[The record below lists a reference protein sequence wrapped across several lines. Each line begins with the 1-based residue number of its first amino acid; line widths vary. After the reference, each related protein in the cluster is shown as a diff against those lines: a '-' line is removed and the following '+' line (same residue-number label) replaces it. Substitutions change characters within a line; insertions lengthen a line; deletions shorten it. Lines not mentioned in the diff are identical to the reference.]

1 MIAAFVRKCDGRVVT
16 APHSALTIR
25 AAEDSESLPWDD
37 VRPGVARR
45 LLEQV
50 RQGAFRQTQIVRL
63 SAGAEPPLALH
74 AGGED
79 IYVLEGTLCLQ
90 GESYPAGTYIGL
102 PPGDRP
108 PVEARR
114 GCTLFWKSRPTAR
127 RERVVVGTRSGRW
140 DTTHTPGFWS
150 MSLDE
155 QIDGRTVLLRFDAGT
170 SLGLHQHRSGEEFF
184 VLRGAIAE
192 CYNSGLLGDDI
203 LGSGFNLQMHVHPS
217 GGRYICGEETALI
230 NALEG
235 KRANPRA
242 KPPFPQVSGLWG
254 RPTIVNNVET
264 LCNIPHIIDRG
275 ADWFKSLG
283 LGEDAGTKMFGASGR
298 VNNPGCWE
306 LPMGTPI
313 RDIVEIH
320 AGGMQ
325 PGLQLRGFLPGGGS
339 TDFLTADHLDLAMDY
354 DVIGKAGSRMGT
366 GLLVV
371 LDDHTCPVA
380 MVLNLIRFFAHES
393 CGFCTP
399 CREGLPWTRQ
409 VLEDI
414 EQGRGRA
421 EDLETLAY
429 QVSYIGA
436 MGNTHCAL
444 APGAMEPLQSALK
457 YFRED
462 FERHISDGCCPYGGA
477 NKMAAHAHLTS
488 PHLTSPNLTSP
499 SADAKGDQ

>member
-1 MIAAFVRKCDGRVVT
+1 MEKVLTRNIGEPPVPTDINAYQANGGYNGLRKALASFSPADCLQLISDSGLRGRGGAGFPTGMKWSFVPMGDRCSPGHKYLIANAD
-16 APHSALTIR
+16 
-25 AAEDSESLPWDD
+25 EME
-37 VRPGVARR
+37 PGTYKDR
-45 LLEQV
+45 LLMEYDPHQLIE
-50 RQGAFRQTQIVRL
+50 GMIL
-63 SAGAEPPLALH
+63 SAYTIGADVAYVFIR
-74 AGGED
+74 GE
-79 IYVLEGTLCLQ
+79 YHV
-90 GESYPAGTYIGL
+90 
-102 PPGDRP
+102 
-108 PVEARR
+108 
-114 GCTLFWKSRPTAR
+114 
-127 RERVVVGTRSGRW
+127 
-140 DTTHTPGFWS
+140 
-150 MSLDE
+150 
-155 QIDGRTVLLRFDAGT
+155 
-170 SLGLHQHRSGEEFF
+170 
-184 VLRGAIAE
+184 AIARLRQAISDCLE
-192 CYNSGLLGDDI
+192 RGLLGDDI
-203 LGSGFNLQMHVHPS
+203 LGSGYNLELHVHPS

-264 LCNIPHIIDRG
+264 LCNIPHIIERG

-283 LGEDAGTKMFGASGR
+283 LGDDAGTKMFGASGR

-306 LPMGTPI
+306 LPMGTPV
-313 RDIVEIH
+313 REIIEVH

-325 PGLQLRGFLPGGGS
+325 RGLQLRGFLPGGGS
-339 TDFLTADHLDLAMDY
+339 TDFLTDDHLDLAMDY

-371 LDDHTCPVA
+371 LDDKTCPVA

-414 EQGRGRA
+414 EQGRGRP
-421 EDLETLAY
+421 EDLDTLAF
-429 QVSYIGA
+429 QVNYIGA

-462 FERHISDGCCPYGGA
+462 FDQHISDGCCPYGGA
-477 NKMAAHAHLTS
+477 NKMAAHADLSAMLVGAPDSTPAS
-488 PHLTSPNLTSP
+488 P
-499 SADAKGDQ
+499 DAEGVQ